1 MVQIKLTT
9 HVLPK
14 WPLFRVTCHDVA
26 DLRLRI
32 IIICSCYLKKLLS
45 FSRRCYHIHQV
56 WHHSF
61 VIKGKRW
68 WHNRVKLLLGW
79 GKWHQDLKTTFVK
92 SICGWNELLGC
103 VGDDAVLPPD
113 PMSRAPSTQFFMHHN
128 VKTGPGAKLRPSCSI
143 SPC

>member
-32 IIICSCYLKKLLS
+32 IIICSCYFKNYSLS
-45 FSRRCYHIHQV
+45 QGVVITSIKYDII
-56 WHHSF
+56 SF